1 MSIVNRF
8 ILSPYFQI
16 IYPMKKL
23 LFLSVAALIA
33 LSAAGQK
40 FDNLALTPPMG
51 WNSWNKFHCDVS
63 EALIMKAADAL
74 ISAGMKDAGY
84 DYIVI
89 DDCWQVSRDENGEIV
104 CDPERFPHGIK
115 YVADYVHSKGLKFG
129 IYSSAGTVTCQRRP
143 GGFGHEYQDARTYAR
158 YGVDYLKYDWCGSTS
173 QDAKSSYTN
182 MSTAL
187 RTAGRPI
194 VFSICEWGSNKP
206 WEWAGTVG
214 HLWRTT
220 GDISDNWNSMID
232 IFEKQKDLSRYAG
245 PGRWNDPDMLEVGNG
260 GMTTEEYR
268 THFSLWCMLAS
279 PLMAGNDLENMT
291 PETKSIL
298 LNKEMIAIDQDTLG
312 RQATCYRENA
322 DYQIWVKTLA
332 NNEKAVCL
340 LNKSDEKK
348 SVLVDFELLA
358 GIRSFGRGFGGM
370 MPAPPAGGAGMPGM
384 PGAPAAP
391 GMGTPAGQRPQGAGT
406 PGAANPPTA
415 TQQRPRMPAPLT
427 LKDYTVRDVW
437 EHKDLTLKE
446 TSVYV
451 EMLPHSVK
459 VYRFVRK

>member
-1 MSIVNRF
+1 
-8 ILSPYFQI
+8 
-16 IYPMKKL
+16 MKKYL
-23 LFLSVAALIA
+23 LFFVAVFCF
-33 LSAAGQK
+33 AGATAQK
-40 FDNLALTPPMG
+40 FEQLAKTPPMG

-63 EALIMKAADAL
+63 EALIMQTADAFV
-74 ISAGMKDAGY
+74 SSGMKDAGY
-84 DYIVI
+84 EYVVI

-104 CDPERFPHGIK
+104 CDAERFPHGMK

-143 GGFGHEYQDARTYAR
+143 GGFGHEYQDARTYAK
-158 YGVDYLKYDWCGSTS
+158 YGVDYLKYDWCGSTT

-182 MSTAL
+182 MSNAL
-187 RTAGRPI
+187 HTAGRPI

-206 WEWAGTVG
+206 WEWAGSVG

-232 IFEKQKDLSRYAG
+232 IFVRQKDLARYAG

-279 PLMAGNDLENMT
+279 PLMAGNDLQNMT

-298 LNKEMIAIDQDTLG
+298 LNKEMIAIDQDSLG
-312 RQATCYRENA
+312 QQATCYRDNG
-322 DYQIWVKTLA
+322 DYQIWVKTLS

-348 SVLVDFELLA
+348 SVLVDFSLLA
-358 GIRSFGRGFGGM
+358 SIRSRGRGFGG
-370 MPAPPAGGAGMPGM
+370 PPPAAPAGAPGMPGM
-384 PGAPAAP
+384 PGAQGAAGQRTQGTAGTQRAPGSMGVPVAAP
-391 GMGTPAGQRPQGAGT
+391 GAPGGMGPGGPGGQRGFT
-406 PGAANPPTA
+406 
-415 TQQRPRMPAPLT
+415 PLT
-427 LKDYTVRDVW
+427 LDNYRVRDVW
-437 EHKDLTLKE
+437 EHKDLVLKE
-446 TSVYV
+446 TSVYID
-451 EMLPHSVK
+451 MPPHSVK